1 MKLKF
6 SILLAFSLILGDA
19 YAFCGFYVAK
29 AGSELFNNR
38 SQVVF
43 VRDGNRSVIT
53 MSNDVK
59 GDVSEFA
66 MVVPVPT
73 VLKRD
78 EIRIANQGLF
88 DKLDYYSGPRLVEYY
103 DHNPCEPQV
112 LYEIA
117 ATSEGQTLR
126 NKSVRRFEKD
136 KEDYNVTIEASY
148 AVGEYDILI
157 LSASESDGLKRWLV
171 DNGYKIPAKA
181 ERVLEPY
188 IRNNM
193 KFFVVKVNTKV
204 MKMQGFQTLRPLQ
217 ISFESDRFM
226 LPLRLGMANSQGT
239 QDMIVYTLTRN
250 GRVESSNYR
259 TVQIPTNRDI
269 PTFLKG
275 GKFEQFYVDLFDKAY
290 RDAGKNA
297 VFTEYAWDI
306 SPNYGGVK
314 CDPCVGPPPI
324 VADLKDAGVWWVDDR
339 NYGSVFFTRL
349 HVRYSEEKFPEDL
362 FFLQT
367 SDKQRFQGRYV
378 MRHPAT
384 GDLSCD
390 EGKKYSEELFRRRG
404 RELQE
409 LAALTD
415 WNVAK
420 YTKYKQDGSGWI
432 DEKMDIEKRNGEDKT
447 GKGAAPGML
456 MLLGGILLFLLLN
469 YLRDLQQI
477 AAGKRR

>member
-1 MKLKF
+1 MKRIF
-6 SILLAFSLILGDA
+6 IVSLLSLFYFIPKSS
-19 YAFCGFYVAK
+19 AFCGFYVAK

-53 MSNDVK
+53 MSNDYQ

-73 VLKRD
+73 VLSRE
-78 EIRIANQGLF
+78 EIRIAKQGLF
-88 DKLDYYSGPRLVEYY
+88 DKLDHYSGPRLVEYY
-103 DHNPCEPQV
+103 DHNPCEPQI
-112 LYEIA
+112 LYEVA
-117 ATSEGQTLR
+117 ATMEGSNRKFRSTKTLER
-126 NKSVRRFEKD
+126 D
-136 KEDYNVTIEASY
+136 KEDYQVTVEATY

-157 LSASESDGLKRWLV
+157 LSAKESDGLKRWLT

-188 IRNNM
+188 IKSNM

-204 MKMQGFQTLRPLQ
+204 MKMQGFQNLRPLQ

-226 LPLRLGMANSQGT
+226 LPIRLGMANSKGT

-259 TVQIPTNRDI
+259 TVQIPSNRDI
-269 PTFLKG
+269 PTFIKG

-297 VFTEYAWDI
+297 VFTEYAWDV

-324 VADLKDAGVWWVDDR
+324 VSDLLDAGVWWIDER
-339 NYGSVFFTRL
+339 SYSQVFFTRL

-362 FFLQT
+362 FFIQT
-367 SDKQRFQGRYV
+367 SDKERFQGRYV
-378 MRHPAT
+378 MRHAAT

-390 EGKKYSEELFRRRG
+390 EGKKYVQELEMRRG
-404 RELQE
+404 KELKE

-420 YTKYKQDGSGWI
+420 YTRYRQDGSGWI
-432 DEKMDIEKRNGEDKT
+432 DEKLEMDKSDSPGKT

-456 MLLGGILLFLLLN
+456 LLLGGIFLFLFLN
-469 YLRDLQQI
+469 YIRDLRQI
-477 AAGKRR
+477 ANGNR